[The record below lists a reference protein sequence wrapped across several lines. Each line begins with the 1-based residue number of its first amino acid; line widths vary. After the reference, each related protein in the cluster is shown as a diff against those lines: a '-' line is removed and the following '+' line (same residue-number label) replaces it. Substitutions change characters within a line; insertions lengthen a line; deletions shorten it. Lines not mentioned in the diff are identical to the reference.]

1 MNGKTILVVEDNA
14 ASRELLT
21 ELLRTQGLDV
31 VAAGDGHAALEG
43 FAQWQPD
50 LVLLDVQMPGV
61 DGFEVCRR
69 LKREAR
75 TRLTPVVLVTALS
88 ATEDYVRGLEAG
100 ADDFLTKP
108 VNKQELLARVRSLL
122 RLKLFTDELENAEAV
137 LCSLAL
143 SIEAKDPCTEGH
155 CDRLAKYSVELAAHL
170 GLLEEQRVALRRAG
184 IVHDIGKVTV
194 PEHILLKPARLTP
207 AERKIMEQHP
217 LVGERICRPLKSF
230 QLVLPIIRHHHE
242 KLDGSGYPDG
252 LKGEEVP
259 LAARVLQITDV
270 YDALTTVRP
279 YKRALSPAEALDT
292 MEDEVKKGW
301 WDADVFTAF
310 RELVAR
316 RREAAGPERAPVLE
330 ERER

>member
-31 VAAGDGHAALEG
+31 VAAGDGRAALEG

-50 LVLLDVQMPGV
+50 LVLLDVQMPRV

-108 VNKQELLARVRSLL
+108 VNKQELMARVRSLL

-194 PEHILLKPARLTP
+194 PEHILLKPARLSP

-252 LKGEEVP
+252 LRGEEIP
-259 LAARVLQITDV
+259 LAARVLQVTDV

-279 YKRALSPAEALDT
+279 YKRALSPAEALNT
-292 MEDEVKKGW
+292 MEEEVKKGW
-301 WDADVFTAF
+301 WDPGVFAAF
-310 RELVAR
+310 RESVAR
-316 RREAAGPERAPVLE
+316 RREEAGPERASVLE